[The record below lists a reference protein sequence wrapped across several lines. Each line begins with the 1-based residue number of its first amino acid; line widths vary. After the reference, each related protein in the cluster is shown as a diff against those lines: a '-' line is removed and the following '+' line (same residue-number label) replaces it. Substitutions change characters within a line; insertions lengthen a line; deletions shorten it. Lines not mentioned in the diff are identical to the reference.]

1 MTPKLLYVGMQYDYG
16 DRHRGLSYEHRNFYD
31 SLTRFCQS
39 CGWEMVHYDFMER
52 GRILGRDAMTEE
64 LFALATGTDFAFL
77 FAVLFDAGQDP
88 IPGVF
93 SCIGESGRTRTVHWF
108 CDDHWKFDTYS
119 RHLAPHFHFS
129 CTTAQTAVG
138 KYAAAGLGDRVIKT
152 QWACNHHLYVPGK
165 PFRDVDLS
173 FVGMPHGNRRQVL
186 ARLAA
191 AGMVP
196 EIYGFGWK
204 GRPRL
209 PFHRMV
215 RLFSR
220 SRINL
225 NLSNASADLVQQIKG
240 RNFEIPGCGG
250 FQLSSDAENLTDY
263 YAEDREIVIF
273 RSAEELVDK
282 ARYYLAH
289 EAEREAIA
297 RKAYDR
303 TLAEHTWQHR
313 LNLIFDRIGV
323 ERTAPAAKDVC
334 TTVLADSDGTGPADL
349 SGQAHRV
356 SVIIPCYGHA
366 QYLPEA
372 VASVA
377 AQTYP
382 NLDVVIVNDGSPDD
396 TSVVARRLMA
406 QYADLPITLMEQAN
420 AGLAAARNAGIAAS
434 KGTYW
439 LPLDADDRIA
449 PTFVEKCVRTLE
461 SHPAVGFAYAD
472 IQHFGDL
479 DTVFRLPA
487 FDAEA
492 MVHQSNIGCVCSL
505 VRRSVWE
512 AVGGYDPCMRQ
523 GYEDWD
529 FWVGC
534 IEKGWTGVRIAEP
547 LFFYRKR
554 GDSML
559 TDARKKHDRLFAR
572 IVLNHPSLYGVEEI
586 QAAARI
592 IAEATRA
599 AMAAPDPAPVD
610 PNREKL
616 TVTYLIHSVLGVTGG
631 NQTLVRQT
639 NELVRRGHRVH
650 IVTYSERPA
659 WFDLKANLIR
669 VPAGEPMAGHVPPSD
684 VVIATYFLN
693 APELTRIEAPVKI
706 YFAQGDQYIFGD
718 NTPIAH
724 AAARSERERMRRL
737 CAESYILPGI
747 RFLANSYNLA
757 ATVGYRYGRIADGI
771 IPACKDQ
778 TVFKPLDRAPAPP
791 WRILVVGPD
800 ARGSDAE
807 PLTFKGIGDIRQG
820 LDLLAQESPF
830 FQVVRMSNTTADIF
844 KGYPCEFHFK
854 PADGKKTEIFG
865 KSHILIYASHYDS
878 CPFPPMEGMA
888 AGAAVV
894 CTATPGALEYCRHEE
909 NCLLVTV
916 GSPQAIADAVER
928 IMGDEALFQRLMD
941 GGLST
946 ASRYP
951 RELEWDKLERLLYRF
966 MDRACDGDACQ
977 TLPTQTDHP
986 WQQTPD
992 AAVMETR
999 VSSRLP
1005 VLGNNNGQEEILMNS
1020 MQIAP
1025 PAQADAGETLR
1036 RIESLVEN
1044 ERFDAAVSALNRL
1057 LDDHPDHAEAH
1068 GELGRLY
1075 HGLGEPDRAV
1085 VHLERA
1091 VQLAP
1096 DQVDFQ
1102 RNLADFY
1109 HVAQGRGEKALA
1121 IYESLVA
1128 FYPQDP
1134 EVSLMAGHLSVGMN
1148 RFTEAGD
1155 HYRRVL
1161 AIVPDHSDAARFLQA
1176 LDRHVA
1182 ALQGEETPQER
1193 YARAQ
1198 KLAGDGRI
1206 EEAVAV
1212 LETLAASEPDHALA
1226 HNDLGVL
1233 YYQTGDKDLAHT
1245 HYRRAA
1251 DLAPEDLTIKKNLAD
1266 FLHVEHGDV
1275 AGALKIYVEIL
1286 AQRPDDVETLLTT
1299 GHICVA
1305 QERFDD
1311 AAHFYR
1317 RVLEAEPWHGE
1328 ARRFLDA
1335 VERRINGGD
1344 DPQALR
1350 DRATTLLQPGTDDV
1364 AGAMA
1369 ALRQAAAMDPDH
1381 GETVSRLGELLH
1393 QTGETE
1399 QAQAQLETAARLAPD
1414 DVQIQKRLAD
1424 FYYVAQGRTAD
1435 ALAIYEAVSEAHPE
1449 DATLQL
1455 LTGHLNVALGRFDAA
1470 ETRYRQVLRL
1480 EPWHAEA
1487 GQYID
1492 ALVRHGG
1499 GTDKTASQ
1507 DPDAVYRSA
1516 QEKAD
1521 AGDADGA
1528 MKILESLVAAHP
1540 DHALAH
1546 NDLGVLCSR
1555 RQQGDKALTHFRRA
1569 VALAP
1574 ARTLFQKNLADHFAG
1589 SQNRFQ
1595 DALEIYVNL
1604 LAADPYDVEALTA
1617 TGQVCAALG
1626 QPDDARHF
1634 FNRAL
1639 EAEPWN
1645 ADARTLLDTLEKKG
1659 EAAFEPS
1666 PDDLF
1671 LSARQLA
1678 EAGDATGALEALKKV
1693 VASNPDHAP
1702 AHNDLGVAYYR
1713 LGDAE
1718 RAEHHY
1724 TRAVALAPGDAVY
1737 RKNLADFYCMGG
1749 RVEAALEIYVNL
1761 LAADP
1766 YDMEVLLAMGQVC
1779 MALDQSDDAGH
1790 FFNRALAAEPWNA
1803 DARQLLDQ
1811 LENRQ
1816 QSTAC

>member
-16 DRHRGLSYEHRNFYD
+16 DRRRGLSYEHRNFYD
-31 SLTRFCQS
+31 SLHRFCQRR
-39 CGWEMVHYDFMER
+39 GWEMVHYDFMER
-52 GRILGRDAMTEE
+52 GRLLGREAMTEE
-64 LFALATGTDFAFL
+64 LFALATGTDFAAL
-77 FAVLFDAGQDP
+77 FAVLFDPDRDP
-88 IPGVF
+88 VPEVF
-93 SCIGESGRTRTVHWF
+93 SRIGEIGRTRTVHWF

-129 CTTAQTAVG
+129 CTTAQTAVE
-138 KYAAAGLGDRVIKT
+138 KYGAIGLGDRVIKT
-152 QWACNHHLYVPGK
+152 QWACNHHLYVPGNLS
-165 PFRDVDLS
+165 RDVDLS

-186 ARLAA
+186 AGLAA

-225 NLSNASADLVQQIKG
+225 NLSNASAEQGQQIKG

-250 FQLSSDAENLTDY
+250 FQLSSDAENLTEY

-273 RSAEELVDK
+273 RSDEELVDK
-282 ARYYLAH
+282 VRYYLAH

-297 RKAYDR
+297 RNAYDR

-313 LNLIFDRIGV
+313 LNLIFDRMGV
-323 ERTAPAAKDVC
+323 ERKEAPSASASKATAPANSAAAPVEAS
-334 TTVLADSDGTGPADL
+334 VQFPW
-349 SGQAHRV
+349 V
-356 SVIIPCYGHA
+356 SVIIPCYDHA
-366 QYLPEA
+366 HYLAEA

-396 TSVVARRLMA
+396 TSAVARTLMA
-406 QYADLPITLMEQAN
+406 RYADLPITLVEQAN
-420 AGLAAARNAGIAAS
+420 AGLAAARNAGVAAS

-461 SHPAVGFAYAD
+461 SLPAAGFAYTD
-472 IQHFGDL
+472 IHHFGDL

-487 FDAEA
+487 FDAET
-492 MVHQSNIGCVCSL
+492 MVHRNNIGCVCSL

-534 IEKGWTGVRIAEP
+534 IEKGWTGVHIADP
-547 LFFYRKR
+547 LFFYRKH

-559 TDARKKHDRLFAR
+559 TDARKKHDLLFAR
-572 IVLNHPSLYGVEEI
+572 IVLNHSLLYGVEEI
-586 QAAARI
+586 QAAART

-599 AMAAPDPAPVD
+599 AIAAPETATVD
-610 PNREKL
+610 PKREKL
-616 TVTYLIHSVLGVTGG
+616 TITYLIHSVLGVTGG

-639 NELVRRGHRVH
+639 NELVRRGHRVN
-650 IVTYSERPA
+650 IVTYSEKPA
-659 WFDLKANLIR
+659 WFDLGANLIR
-669 VPAGEPMAGHVPPSD
+669 VPAGEPTAGHVPPSD

-693 APELTRIEAPVKI
+693 APELLRIEAPVRI

-718 NTPIAH
+718 NTPIAD
-724 AAARSERERMRRL
+724 AAARAERERLRRL
-737 CAESYILPGI
+737 CAESYRLPGI
-747 RFLANSYNLA
+747 RFVANSYNLA
-757 ATVGYRYGRIADGI
+757 ATVGYRTGRLADAI
-771 IPACKDQ
+771 LPPCRDQ
-778 TVFKPLDRAPAPP
+778 TVFHPLDRAPAPP

-807 PLTFKGIGDIRQG
+807 PLTFKGIGDIREA
-820 LDLLAQESPF
+820 LDLLGGQPP

-854 PADGKKTEIFG
+854 PAARKKTEIFG
-865 KSHILIYASHYDS
+865 TAHILIYASHYDS
-878 CPFPPMEGMA
+878 CPLPPMEGMA

-894 CTATPGALEYCRHEE
+894 CTATPGALEYCRHEK
-909 NCLLVTV
+909 NCLLVPV
-916 GSPQAIADAVER
+916 GSPEAIAGAVRR
-928 IMGDEALFQRLMD
+928 IMGDDALYRRLID
-941 GGLST
+941 GGLAT
-946 ASRYP
+946 AAQYP
-951 RELEWDKLERLLYRF
+951 REREWNELEQLLYRF
-966 MDRACDGDACQ
+966 ADQADNTDDHRRDDPPPMENSSQ
-977 TLPTQTDHP
+977 LPPVFAVGSATVSNAPSGLGTDNDQKESP
-986 WQQTPD
+986 MNPQQTTH
-992 AAVMETR
+992 A
-999 VSSRLP
+999 
-1005 VLGNNNGQEEILMNS
+1005 
-1020 MQIAP
+1020 
-1025 PAQADAGETLR
+1025 ADASADEALR
-1036 RIESLVEN
+1036 RIHALIEN

-1068 GELGRLY
+1068 GELGRL
-1075 HGLGEPDRAV
+1075 HHSLGEPDQAAI
-1085 VHLERA
+1085 HLERA
-1091 VQLAP
+1091 VGLAP
-1096 DQVDFQ
+1096 DRVDFQ

-1109 HVAQGRGEKALA
+1109 HVARGRGDQALA
-1121 IYESLVA
+1121 IYESLA
-1128 FYPQDP
+1128 AAYPQDP
-1134 EVSLMAGHLSVGMN
+1134 EVSLMAGHLSVGLH
-1148 RFTEAGD
+1148 RFAEAGD

-1161 AIVPDHSDAARFLQA
+1161 AIDPDHGDAARYLETLERRAEA
-1176 LDRHVA
+1176 LHGD
-1182 ALQGEETPQER
+1182 ETPQER
-1193 YARAQ
+1193 HARAQ
-1198 KLAGDGRI
+1198 KLAGDGRTD
-1206 EEAVAV
+1206 EAVAV
-1212 LETLAASEPDHALA
+1212 LEALASDMPDHVPA
-1226 HNDLGVL
+1226 HNDLGEL
-1233 YYQTGDKDLAHT
+1233 YYQKGDKDRAHA
-1245 HYRRAA
+1245 HYQKAA
-1251 DLAPEDLTIKKNLAD
+1251 DLAPEDLTLKKNLAD
-1266 FLHVEHGDV
+1266 FLHVERGDV

-1286 AQRPDDVETLLTT
+1286 AQKPDDVETLLTT
-1299 GHICVA
+1299 GHICVSH
-1305 QERFDD
+1305 ERFDD

-1317 RVLEAEPWHGE
+1317 RVLEAEPWHGD

-1335 VERRINGGD
+1335 VDRRIKNGD

-1350 DRATTLLQPGTDDV
+1350 DRATALLQPGTDDV
-1364 AGAMA
+1364 PGAIA
-1369 ALRQAAAMDPDH
+1369 ALKQAATMDPDH
-1381 GETVSRLGELLH
+1381 GETFSRLGELLH

-1399 QAQAQLETAARLAPD
+1399 QARVHLETAARLAPD
-1414 DVQIQKRLAD
+1414 DVEIQKRLAD
-1424 FYYVAQGRTAD
+1424 FYYVALGRTTD
-1435 ALAIYEAVSEAHPE
+1435 ALAIYEAVSDAHPE
-1449 DATLQL
+1449 DVTMHM
-1455 LTGHLNVALGRFDAA
+1455 LTGHLNVALGRLDAA

-1480 EPWHAEA
+1480 EPWHADA

-1492 ALVRHGG
+1492 ALVRNGDGAGG
-1499 GTDKTASQ
+1499 AACQ

-1516 QEKAD
+1516 LEKAEV
-1521 AGDADGA
+1521 ADEAGA
-1528 MKILESLVAAHP
+1528 MKILETLVAAHP

-1546 NDLGVLCSR
+1546 NDLGVLYS
-1555 RQQGDKALTHFRRA
+1555 RQQQGEKALTHYRKA
-1569 VALAP
+1569 VALEP
-1574 ARTLFQKNLADHFAG
+1574 ASTVFQKNLADCYAG
-1589 SQNRFQ
+1589 TMNRFQ

-1604 LAADPYDVEALTA
+1604 LAADPYEVEALTA

-1645 ADARTLLDTLEKKG
+1645 ADARTLLDALEKG
-1659 EAAFEPS
+1659 VPASFEPS
-1666 PDDLF
+1666 PDEL
-1671 LSARQLA
+1671 LHQARQLA
-1678 EAGDATGALEALKKV
+1678 EAGDATGALETLKGV

-1702 AHNDLGVAYYR
+1702 AHNDLGVTYYR
-1713 LGDAE
+1713 LGDAD

-1724 TRAVALAPGDAVY
+1724 TRAVALAPADALY

-1766 YDMEVLLAMGQVC
+1766 YDVEVLLAMGQVC
-1779 MALDQSDDAGH
+1779 MALGQPDDAGH
-1790 FFNRALAAEPWNA
+1790 FFNRALEAEPWNA

-1811 LENRQ
+1811 LANRQ
-1816 QSTAC
+1816 TSAAC